1 MKLGFG
7 TNLGKK
13 EEGELGHWNEGE
25 NAVAMMKK
33 VHCGCRMRV
42 HGKTRFCECE
52 TCLILILC
60 GEVKTEDKSEEGF
73 ANTSLQNGAGFLW
86 LSFTCF

>member
-1 MKLGFG
+1 VKLKGFG

-13 EEGELGHWNEGE
+13 KEEGELGNGNEGE
-25 NAVAMMKK
+25 NVVAMMKK

-52 TCLILILC
+52 TCLF
-60 GEVKTEDKSEEGF
+60 GFDSMRRSEE
-73 ANTSLQNGAGFLW
+73 
-86 LSFTCF
+86 